1 MSGQYF
7 RQNLRQMITHII
19 PYLARFFKG
28 IDEFLIKSFPIEKT
42 GLIVTKFVAIFSF
55 ILILGKRL
63 HLILL
68 SAILMIEIY

>member
-28 IDEFLIKSFPIEKT
+28 INDFLTKSFPMKIKFNDYFANFIFS
-42 GLIVTKFVAIFSF
+42 LIVQEKYSKLQLSYF
-55 ILILGKRL
+55 ILACF
-63 HLILL
+63 
-68 SAILMIEIY
+68 S